1 MQNKKSL
8 SGFTLIECLVA
19 LAILGI
25 ASLLLVQAYTQ
36 LMKVTSM
43 NSTISNSIANQMADA
58 ENPTSAESG
67 TNKVTKLTTSSRET
81 FTITPTFYNSSNGK
95 FDVTEDDLSIS
106 VDVYVV
112 NPYKND
118 STDSQV
124 TTGDSSGTDVR
135 YLYFHD

>member
-1 MQNKKSL
+1 MRNKKSL

>member
-1 MQNKKSL
+1 MRNKKSL

-58 ENPTSAESG
+58 ENPSSAESG
-67 TNKVTKLTTSSRET
+67 TNKVTKLTTSARET
-81 FTITPTFYNSSNGK
+81 FTITPTFCDGS
-95 FDVTEDDLSIS
+95 TEGNLSIQ

>member
-1 MQNKKSL
+1 MRNKKSL

-58 ENPTSAESG
+58 ENPSSAESG